1 MKSFSNTKGE
11 ARQKRHARVRAKVS
25 GTESMPRLA
34 VFKSN
39 RYMYAQLINDE
50 VGMTI
55 ASASDLGAKGD
66 KVKTDRARAVG
77 TELAKLAKT
86 KGVERV
92 VFDRGG
98 FLYTGRVKA
107 LADGAREGGLIF

>member
-1 MKSFSNTKGE
+1 MKSFSNTKVE
-11 ARQKRHARVRAKVS
+11 ARRKRHARVRAKVS
-25 GTESMPRLA
+25 GTETMPRLA

-50 VGMTI
+50 KGMTI
-55 ASASDLGAKGD
+55 VSASDLGVKAGKG
-66 KVKTDRARAVG
+66 KTDRARAVG
-77 TELAKLAKT
+77 TELAKLAKA